1 MAIEEIKRAV
11 ERHHSQMPSQWVT
24 AYEGVNFNPPDG
36 NYLMTQFRIGKPSD
50 PTLGLGYHRENLQF
64 QVFVMT
70 PRGKGT
76 GEATRQAELIRNRFA
91 KGTYLNEAGV
101 RIYVLETPFV
111 GSATIVQGR
120 VMVPVLVDLIGEVE
134 S

>member
-1 MAIEEIKRAV
+1 MSIEKIKRAV
-11 ERHHSQMPSQWVT
+11 ERHYSQMPSQWST

-36 NYLMTQFRIGKPSD
+36 NYIATQFRIDEPSD
-50 PTLGLGYHRENLQF
+50 PTFGLGYHRENLQF

-70 PRGKGT
+70 PRGNGT
-76 GEATRQAELIRNRFA
+76 GDATRQGELIRNRFA

-101 RIYVLETPFV
+101 RIYVLKTPFV